1 MRAVARQAQRTLVR
15 PARQGLSARY
25 MGTETSS
32 RSGLPLPSAPS
43 KRYTAV
49 THPEDPASITP
60 AVQELLDRS
69 HAYILPVYA
78 RPPIVMS
85 KGKGAYIWDVQG
97 RQYLDFSA
105 GIAVNAL
112 GHGDEGVVEVMR
124 TTASTLLH
132 TSNVY
137 HHEHA
142 GKLAEL
148 LITLTQ
154 SEGGLGWAP
163 GSTPSVTN
171 GTSGAKVFFA
181 NSGTEANEG
190 ALKVAR
196 KIGKERWAQATGKP
210 WDDPSC
216 DKYEIVCFER
226 GFHGRSMGALS
237 VTSNAKYQKPFLPLI
252 PGVKVG
258 QLNDAGALGGLVG
271 DKTCAVIVEP
281 IQGEGGIN
289 VADVEWLRALRKRC
303 DEVGAVLIYD
313 EIQCGLYR
321 TGNLWAHSSVPADAH
336 PDIVTTAKPLAN
348 GYPIGAVLLR
358 DNIAEVMTAGTH
370 GTTFGGSPL
379 ACALGYH
386 VLSRLSDKTFVA
398 SIKETS
404 DYLEERLTLLT
415 KWFPNILQEQV
426 RGRGL
431 IRGLGFK
438 NSSHP
443 GRVVELARERGVL
456 LLTAG
461 QDAVR
466 LVPSLNIGAGE
477 VGHAMDVVESC
488 LSIVSSE

>member
-1 MRAVARQAQRTLVR
+1 MRAVTRQARRTLVR
-15 PARQGLSARY
+15 PAKHGLGVRC
-25 MGTETSS
+25 MGTESSS
-32 RSGLPLPSAPS
+32 RNGIPLPTSPS

-49 THPEDPASITP
+49 THPEDATKVSP
-60 AVQELLDRS
+60 AVKELLDRS
-69 HAYILPVYA
+69 SAYILPVYA
-78 RPPIVMS
+78 RPPIVLA
-85 KGKGAYIWDVQG
+85 KGKGAYVWDAEG

-137 HHEHA
+137 HHEYA

-154 SEGGLGWAP
+154 AEGGLGWAP
-163 GSTPSVTN
+163 GSAHPPKD

-196 KIGKERWAQATGKP
+196 KVGKDRWAKATGKA

-216 DKYEIVCFER
+216 DKVEIVCFER

-237 VTSNAKYQKPFLPLI
+237 VTSNPKYQKPFLPLI

-258 QLNDAGALGGLVG
+258 QLNDAGALEGLVG
-271 DKTCAVIVEP
+271 EKTCAVIVEP

-289 VADVEWLRALRKRC
+289 TADVEWLRALRKRC

-321 TGNLWAHSSVPADAH
+321 TGKLWAHSSVPADAH

-358 DNIAEVMTAGTH
+358 DAIAETMTAGTH

-386 VLSRLSDKTFVA
+386 VLSRLSDQAFVDHV
-398 SIKETS
+398 KDTS
-404 DYLEERLTLLT
+404 EYLEERLSLLT
-415 KWFPNILQEQV
+415 KWFPNILEEEV
-426 RGRGL
+426 RGCGL

-438 NSSHP
+438 DASHP
-443 GRVVELARERGVL
+443 GRVVDMARERGVL

-461 QDAVR
+461 KNAVR

-477 VGHAMDVVESC
+477 VGQAMDVVESC
-488 LSIVSSE
+488 LSLLEAA